1 MNKLANINNNQ
12 LNTLKLFFFLTTQ
25 IKLNI
30 KIQKKNRHPSR
41 VYGRTK
47 ITCHRM
53 IEHEN

>member
-47 ITCHRM
+47 RVFTFN
-53 IEHEN
+53 IEHEY